1 MTRSAM
7 FVAVLSFCSSCATPL
22 SASLRL
28 SQKPLNLEA
37 QQSTARLI
45 FIRPNHFA
53 GSGLGTY
60 LVDASTRRVLGK
72 SVNQTAFAV
81 DVEPGTHLICPVPVL
96 EQASRRIAPWTV
108 AAVSIR
114 TPLTRVTVEAGR
126 TYLFSVSVRGGWGGT
141 IEAVPVSP
149 DTAREDALLE
159 ALKEARP
166 VELATRLDDL
176 AVEEL
181 PEWLEQCRLSSGD
194 DLRLGAQPADGRLT
208 AAPAPL

>member
-1 MTRSAM
+1 MTRSPM
-7 FVAVLSFCSSCATPL
+7 FVAVLLFCSSCATPL

-28 SQKPLNLEA
+28 SQQPLNLEA

-45 FIRPNHFA
+45 FIRPNHFV

-96 EQASRRIAPWTV
+96 EQASRRIAPWTA

-126 TYLFSVSVRGGWGGT
+126 SYLFSVSVRGGT

-166 VELATRLDDL
+166 VELAPRLDDL

-181 PEWLEQCRLSSGD
+181 PEWLDQCRLSSGD
-194 DLRLGAQPADGRLT
+194 DLRLGAHPGDGRLT